1 MSLRTNTLK
10 LFNKLFPIDV
20 NGDAEIDN
28 VGQCEVSCVIN
39 FYRRTHL
46 LRNILS
52 SLSDQDMVKDKYEVV
67 LVEDRNGSPEG
78 RKMAD
83 EFSNSLNIRYITLEK
98 NFGIMGYSR
107 NIGVL
112 NSKGNYILFLDD
124 DTVII
129 QKNFLS
135 LLVKIFREKTP
146 DGIVPRGMASFCIVD
161 GRYQYH
167 DPFFPTNRCVAFTKD
182 VLAELKGFK
191 SKVVGQEDVEF
202 ALRLAVKNKS
212 LINQNNLEY
221 YHPPLI
227 QNNFNKSAAVGYSYY
242 KLKNDYPFP
251 IWLLLLING
260 CRYLPFVFLSVFK
273 KYRYQFNFSMGF
285 LIGIYYGIIGK
296 ETEYK

>member
-1 MSLRTNTLK
+1 MSLRTNILK
-10 LFNKLFPIDV
+10 IFNKLFPIDV

-28 VGQCEVSCVIN
+28 VNQYEVSCV
-39 FYRRTHL
+39 
-46 LRNILS
+46 RNILS
-52 SLSDQDMVKDKYEVV
+52 SLSDQDMGKDKYEVL

-83 EFSNSLNIRYITLEK
+83 EFSGNLNLNYIKLER
-98 NFGIMGYSR
+98 NFGVMGYSR

-124 DTVII
+124 DTVIL

-135 LLVKIFREKTP
+135 LLVKTFREKAP
-146 DGIVPRGMASFCIVD
+146 DGIVPRGMASFCVVD

-167 DPFFPTNRCVAFTKD
+167 DPFFPTNRCMAFTKE
-182 VLAELKGFK
+182 VLVELKGFK

-202 ALRLAVKNKS
+202 AMRLALKNKL
-212 LINQNNLEY
+212 LINENNLEY

-227 QNNFNKSAAVGYSYY
+227 QNKFNKSAAVGYSYY
-242 KLKNDYPFP
+242 QLKNDYPFP
-251 IWLLLLING
+251 VWLLLLING
-260 CRYLPFVFLSVFK
+260 CRYLPFVFLSFLK
-273 KYRYQFNFSMGF
+273 KHRYQFNFSMGF

-296 ETEYK
+296 KTEYK